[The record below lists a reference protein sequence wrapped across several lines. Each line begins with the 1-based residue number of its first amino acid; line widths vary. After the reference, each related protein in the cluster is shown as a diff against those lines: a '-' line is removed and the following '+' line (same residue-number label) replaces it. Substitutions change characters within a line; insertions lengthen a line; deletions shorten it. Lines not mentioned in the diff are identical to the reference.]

1 MNIGRELD
9 RLKQMARIEDL
20 SVDDS
25 VSWSIPKPPQE
36 PSIAHGI
43 IKSLNREDETATI
56 RVWAILE
63 NGGHSETDRDV
74 EIEVGRLRKIADFRT
89 EENKQV
95 SARIER
101 ILRDKVEEHNAD
113 NPRYRATFR
122 MLEACFR
129 RGVGAYRTN
138 PASVRGNVRSAD
150 QWALARVNG
159 LLYALRNG
167 KFRRTPYDRDLLPSN
182 HPLSSKSY
190 EGKQVGTVPE
200 FIRKN
205 AQRGLDNL
213 EFAGDGLVERTKRE
227 ARLMRDGQ
235 ISEDKV
241 IRMNAWFK
249 RHVSDLD
256 SPRANEYLR
265 GEGRMTAGQVAWLL
279 WGGDLDRSNRM
290 RAQKWAERQVNRIRD
305 EKAFE
310 SAQELVKRRELL
322 RNSEWTVR
330 LNRFRTKQSRDEV
343 QSSYEKLIGDWDFA
357 LARQY
362 FGLLDSQRKTIN
374 KFLAENPPT
383 IVGIQALVNNQ
394 IDLTTTQ
401 WKEDL
406 EAVYESMC
414 LDFAFFQTDYLLPDE
429 KDNTV
434 YTPAEQERIARA
446 RRRKPRKEIVEDG
459 FYPRRRGGARLPVNR
474 TAFDR
479 EAKAFVQNRLDT
491 FLPDMSRTAKDN
503 LNRALR
509 KSFDEVAD
517 LGLTGKKAEDYI
529 RRSISNVIGKKN
541 LGRAMGIARTEGSAL
556 SNFAM
561 SQSATQTGL
570 ILTKEW
576 LTVRDGNVRDSHI
589 IADGTEI
596 NQEEQ
601 FIIGGSRMDYPSD
614 SKYGAL
620 PKEVINCR
628 CTLIYHERRI

>member
-1 MNIGRELD
+1 
-9 RLKQMARIEDL
+9 MARIDEL
-20 SVDDS
+20 SIDDA

-43 IKSLNREDETATI
+43 IKSINREDKTANI

-63 NGGHSETDRDV
+63 DGGHSETDRDV
-74 EIEVGRLRKIADFRT
+74 EIEVSRLRKINDFRT

-95 SARIER
+95 SARVER
-101 ILRDKVEEHNAD
+101 VLRDKVEEHNKD
-113 NPRYRATFR
+113 NPRYRATLR
-122 MLEACFR
+122 MLEAVFR
-129 RGVGAYRTN
+129 RGIGAYRTN

-150 QWALARVNG
+150 QWAFARVNAF
-159 LLYALRNG
+159 LRALRSG
-167 KFRRTPYDRDLLPSN
+167 KFPRSAFDTDLLPSN

-190 EGKQVGTVPE
+190 EGKQVGTVPQ
-200 FIRKN
+200 FIREN

-213 EFAGDGLVERTKRE
+213 EFAGDGLVDRTKRE

-235 ISEDKV
+235 ISENKV

-279 WGGDLDRSNRM
+279 WGGDLGRENRM

-322 RNSEWTVR
+322 RSSEWEVR
-330 LNRFRTKQSRDEV
+330 LNRFRTKQSRSEV

-374 KFLAENPPT
+374 KYLAENPPT

-401 WKEDL
+401 WKQDL
-406 EAVYESMC
+406 KEVYESMC
-414 LDFAFFQTDYLLPDE
+414 IDFAFFQADYLLPDE

-434 YTPAEQERIARA
+434 YTPAEQERITRA
-446 RRRKPRKEIVEDG
+446 RRRKPRKEIIEDG
-459 FYPRRRGGARLPVNR
+459 FYPRRRGGARLAVNR

-491 FLPDMSRTAKDN
+491 FLPDMSKTAKDN

-509 KSFDEVAD
+509 KSFDEVSN

-529 RRSISNVIGKKN
+529 RRSISSKIGKKN

-561 SQSATQTGL
+561 SQSAKQTGL

-620 PKEVINCR
+620 AREVINCR

>member
-1 MNIGRELD
+1 
-9 RLKQMARIEDL
+9 MARIDEL
-20 SVDDS
+20 SIDDA

-43 IKSLNREDETATI
+43 IKSINREDKTANI

-63 NGGHSETDRDV
+63 DGGHSETDRDV
-74 EIEVGRLRKIADFRT
+74 EIEVSRLRKINDFRT

-95 SARIER
+95 SARVER
-101 ILRDKVEEHNAD
+101 VLRDKVEEHNKD
-113 NPRYRATFR
+113 NPRYRATLR
-122 MLEACFR
+122 MLEAVFR
-129 RGVGAYRTN
+129 RGIGAYRTN

-150 QWALARVNG
+150 QWAFARVNAF
-159 LLYALRNG
+159 LRALRSG
-167 KFRRTPYDRDLLPSN
+167 KFPRSAFDTDLLPSN

-190 EGKQVGTVPE
+190 EGKQVGTVPQ
-200 FIRKN
+200 FIREN

-213 EFAGDGLVERTKRE
+213 EFAGDGLVDRTKRE

-235 ISEDKV
+235 ISENKV

-265 GEGRMTAGQVAWLL
+265 GEGQISAGQVAWLL
-279 WGGDLDRSNRM
+279 WGGDLGRENRM

-322 RNSEWTVR
+322 RSSEWEVR
-330 LNRFRTKQSRDEV
+330 LNRFRTKQSRSEV

-374 KFLAENPPT
+374 KYLAENPPT

-394 IDLTTTQ
+394 IDFTTTQ
-401 WKEDL
+401 WKQDL
-406 EAVYESMC
+406 EEVYESMC
-414 LDFAFFQTDYLLPDE
+414 LDFAFFQADYLLPDE

-434 YTPAEQERIARA
+434 YTPAEQERITRA
-446 RRRKPRKEIVEDG
+446 RRRKPRKEIIEDG
-459 FYPRRRGGARLPVNR
+459 FYPRRRGGARLAVNR

-491 FLPDMSRTAKDN
+491 FLPDMSKTAKDN

-509 KSFDEVAD
+509 KSFDEVSN

-529 RRSISNVIGKKN
+529 RRSISSKIGKKN

-561 SQSATQTGL
+561 SQSAKQTGL

-620 PKEVINCR
+620 AREVINCR

>member
-1 MNIGRELD
+1 MNICNELD
-9 RLKQMARIEDL
+9 RLKQMARIDDL
-20 SVDDS
+20 SVDEA

-74 EIEVGRLRKIADFRT
+74 EIEVGRLRKIADFRI

-213 EFAGDGLVERTKRE
+213 EFAGDGLVDRTKRE

-235 ISEDKV
+235 ISENKA

-290 RAQKWAERQVNRIRD
+290 RAQEWAERQVNRIRD

-310 SAQELVKRRELL
+310 SATELVKRRELL
-322 RNSEWTVR
+322 RNSEWEVR
-330 LNRFRTKQSRDEV
+330 LNRYRTKQTRNEV
-343 QSSYEKLIGDWDFA
+343 YTKYDKLIGDWDFA
-357 LARQY
+357 LATQY

-374 KFLAENPPT
+374 KYLAENPPS
-383 IVGIQALVNNQ
+383 IVGIEALVGNQ
-394 IDLTTTQ
+394 IDLTTNQ
-401 WKEDL
+401 WKQDL
-406 EAVYESMC
+406 VDVYESMC
-414 LDFAFFQTDYLLPDE
+414 LDFGFLQADLLLPDE

-479 EAKAFVQNRLDT
+479 EAKAFVQNRLDAN
-491 FLPDMSRTAKDN
+491 LPDMSKTAKTN

-509 KSFDEVAD
+509 KSFDEVSKQ
-517 LGLTGKKAEDYI
+517 GLTGKKADDFI
-529 RRSISNVIGKKN
+529 RKNISEVIGKKN

-561 SQSATQTGL
+561 EQSASQTGL
-570 ILTKEW
+570 LLTKEW
-576 LTVRDGNVRDSHI
+576 LTQRDGSVRNSHI

-596 NQEEQ
+596 NKEEQ

-620 PKEVINCR
+620 AGEVINCR